1 MQHPRSDGSLSVLII
16 TRCRHQLG
24 LSVCTQHWRRLPAG
38 TVHHPVDVAVY
49 RLSLVILSWSS
60 SLVVLESSAL
70 EQLVSYK
77 NAVDTQNW
85 GRILPPRYSGSR
97 ENQRCA
103 ILGPAIVGAREY
115 FVVVTPEHFGVVS
128 QEHLYRKNTL
138 VWCRQTTLVWYHRN
152 TFLVRTLWC
161 GITGTLWCGITGTLV
176 S

>member
-1 MQHPRSDGSLSVLII
+1 MSLSVLIT

-24 LSVCTQHWRRLPAG
+24 LAVCTQHWRRLPAG

-49 RLSLVILSWSS
+49 GLSLVILSWSS
-60 SLVVLESSAL
+60 YLGHPVWSSWSLQPWHNSS
-70 EQLVSYK
+70 VKK

-103 ILGPAIVGAREY
+103 ILGPASVGTREY

-138 VWCRQTTLVWYHRN
+138 VWYHRN
-152 TFLVRTLWC
+152 TCIVKTLWCGVARPLWC

-176 S
+176 P